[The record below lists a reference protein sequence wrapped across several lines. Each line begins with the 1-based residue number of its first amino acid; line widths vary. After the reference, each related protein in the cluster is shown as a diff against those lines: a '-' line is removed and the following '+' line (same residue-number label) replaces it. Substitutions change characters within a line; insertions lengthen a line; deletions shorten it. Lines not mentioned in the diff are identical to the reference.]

1 MNTTILNRLRAL
13 VESLGAQSVSI
24 GTGPEHLALTC
35 LPTRMEAFLEMPDVA
50 KRVLGSEF
58 LSANACE
65 SLQILW
71 AGLQGMG
78 RTSCTLSS
86 LGWTP
91 VETIPGAYNP
101 VFSLIITGKGL
112 EAGAWVYAFD
122 VSACTLNCSP
132 VGSGLHFEAAGA
144 QGVIV
149 HDEERDTLLLANAG
163 SLLSF
168 REICHLVIWTRGR
181 VQIPDP
187 ENFHRELVKSMRE
200 KYLKTDRDFLTGELS
215 QAVDMEPLRNTA
227 RHPQDLAALLGLG
240 LVLKPDL
247 ERSDPTWQVERYLL
261 SPVVLEGYD
270 ATACVEAGLPISP
283 EGLAPDWALQLVPS
297 IREALPNKAMRKSP
311 ELGIYLVNDLQAGA
325 LALPYL
331 LVQPGGKLLAGSVL
345 QSPERPLL
353 LLARLGRKASGIA
366 GDLAGR
372 GLFLGFMLRQ
382 FGVTRELEY
391 SRILLERVPFKF
403 DPILAA
409 LWLVSRAGNLTRG
422 EASSLGHLKR
432 SAHRVSL
439 ATAAEI
445 EAVRKKKPDA
455 LADQALAQALE
466 ALRAKREKLLGSLSK
481 AARVKGTP

>member
-1 MNTTILNRLRAL
+1 
-13 VESLGAQSVSI
+13 
-24 GTGPEHLALTC
+24 
-35 LPTRMEAFLEMPDVA
+35 MEAFLEMPA
-50 KRVLGSEF
+50 LAERIMGSDI
-58 LSANACE
+58 LTANACE

-71 AGLQGMG
+71 AGPQGMG
-78 RTSCTLSS
+78 RTSLPPSA
-86 LGWTP
+86 LEWTP

-112 EAGAWVYAFD
+112 AAGAWVYAFD
-122 VSACTLNCSP
+122 VSACTLNCRP
-132 VGSGLHFEAAGA
+132 VGSGLHFEAAGV
-144 QGVIV
+144 QGIVV
-149 HDEERDTLLLANAG
+149 HDEERETLLLACGG
-163 SLLSF
+163 SLLPF
-168 REICHLVIWTRGR
+168 RESCHLVIWTRGR

-247 ERSDPTWQVERYLL
+247 DRSDPTWQVVRYLL

-270 ATACVEAGLPISP
+270 ATACVEADLSISP
-283 EGLAPDWALQLVPS
+283 EGLAPDWALRLVPS
-297 IREALPNKAMRKSP
+297 IRETLASKAMRKSP
-311 ELGIYLVNDLQAGA
+311 ELGIYLVEDIQAGA

-331 LVQPGGKLLAGSVL
+331 LVQPGGKLLVGTLL
-345 QSPERPLL
+345 QSIERPLL
-353 LLARLGRKASGIA
+353 ILARQGRKASGMV

-391 SRILLERVPFKF
+391 SRILLERVPFNF
-403 DPILAA
+403 DPLLAA
-409 LWLVSRAGNLTRG
+409 LWLVSRAGNLTPG
-422 EASSLGHLKR
+422 EASSLGRLKKR
-432 SAHRVSL
+432 ALSVSL
-439 ATAAEI
+439 AMAADI

-455 LADQALAQALE
+455 SVDQDLAKALE
-466 ALRAKREKLLGSLSK
+466 ALWAKREKLLGRLSTRAK
-481 AARVKGTP
+481 EKDVL